1 MAAPPKPWER
11 VGVNQ
16 QNAGNTFI
24 NQMSSGPPGPVM
36 PENRG
41 VAMPRQQP
49 PALPPRPSQ
58 QQNLAMPMAGYGG
71 GMNYNS
77 YGAYGNSGLYNSP
90 YMYNSMYSGGM
101 YDGYGSSGFNRV
113 GGDVGSQSSFVRT
126 AQNSSQQAF
135 QSIESVVQACRS
147 ISMMLDSTFYAVY
160 NSFNAVIGVADHFS
174 RLKQHLAKV
183 LSALALIRTLKWLYR
198 RLLVLLRLRQSVGL
212 DEELWSQATTEAG
225 ATATWLSEGGAA
237 GKPSHWPIVF
247 FFAVVFGGPW
257 LIWKLLSAFRGET
270 EKNEWANGKDDH
282 FVVVAEYDF
291 QAQGDDELSFRQG
304 QTITVA
310 PKELQP
316 RIRGWLLA
324 SVDGNKEGFI
334 PANYIRVLGKRKG
347 SRHMAKMTQ
356 DVEVPTTQVPCAED
370 TRWDGAR
377 PKTSSS
383 EDQTSTQQMCEAQP
397 ASSSNRVGSGDSI
410 RQPTGWVMEPAGC

>member
-1 MAAPPKPWER
+1 
-11 VGVNQ
+11 
-16 QNAGNTFI
+16 
-24 NQMSSGPPGPVM
+24 M

-270 EKNEWANGKDDH
+270 GK
-282 FVVVAEYDF
+282 
-291 QAQGDDELSFRQG
+291 
-304 QTITVA
+304 
-310 PKELQP
+310 
-316 RIRGWLLA
+316 
-324 SVDGNKEGFI
+324 
-334 PANYIRVLGKRKG
+334 
-347 SRHMAKMTQ
+347 
-356 DVEVPTTQVPCAED
+356 
-370 TRWDGAR
+370 
-377 PKTSSS
+377 
-383 EDQTSTQQMCEAQP
+383 
-397 ASSSNRVGSGDSI
+397 
-410 RQPTGWVMEPAGC
+410 

>member
-1 MAAPPKPWER
+1 
-11 VGVNQ
+11 
-16 QNAGNTFI
+16 
-24 NQMSSGPPGPVM
+24 
-36 PENRG
+36 
-41 VAMPRQQP
+41 
-49 PALPPRPSQ
+49 
-58 QQNLAMPMAGYGG
+58 
-71 GMNYNS
+71 MNYNS
-77 YGAYGNSGLYNSP
+77 YSAYGNSGLYNTP

-101 YDGYGSSGFNRV
+101 YDGYGSSGLNRF

-225 ATATWLSEGGAA
+225 AAATWLSEGGAA

-257 LIWKLLSAFRGET
+257 LMWRLLSAFRGET
-270 EKNEWANGKDDH
+270 GM
-282 FVVVAEYDF
+282 YYYY
-291 QAQGDDELSFRQG
+291 
-304 QTITVA
+304 
-310 PKELQP
+310 
-316 RIRGWLLA
+316 IRA
-324 SVDGNKEGFI
+324 SVCVFKDHNMFK
-334 PANYIRVLGKRKG
+334 
-347 SRHMAKMTQ
+347 
-356 DVEVPTTQVPCAED
+356 
-370 TRWDGAR
+370 
-377 PKTSSS
+377 
-383 EDQTSTQQMCEAQP
+383 
-397 ASSSNRVGSGDSI
+397 
-410 RQPTGWVMEPAGC
+410 